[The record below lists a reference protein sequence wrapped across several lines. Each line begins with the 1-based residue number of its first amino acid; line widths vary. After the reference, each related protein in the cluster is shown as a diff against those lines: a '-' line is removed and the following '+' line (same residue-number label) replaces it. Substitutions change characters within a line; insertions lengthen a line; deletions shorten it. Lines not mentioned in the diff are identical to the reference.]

1 MLSHYGVLPLSD
13 HVVARSFSISCNAS
27 CCDDIAS
34 WREVHAGMFMHAN
47 KQTDFFLSIS
57 ALSLNCITLKQ
68 ISPQRPGSPRRR
80 SAFRQTK
87 PALQDRDAIP
97 GDMAL
102 PIGLSACYIACICIV
117 SFIFALV
124 CHRKSHSGHRRFQR
138 FLFVESCVRAFF
150 SFFSLR
156 SRLSLPKPPILF
168 PVLHS
173 LSTKL
178 LFFHLP
184 APPELSGKQDVFAI
198 ALPHL
203 PSL

>member
-1 MLSHYGVLPLSD
+1 MEGG
-13 HVVARSFSISCNAS
+13 SCR
-27 CCDDIAS
+27 D
-34 WREVHAGMFMHAN
+34 VHAH
-47 KQTDFFLSIS
+47 KQTNRFLFVD
-57 ALSLNCITLKQ
+57 LCFEESLNCNTLKQ

-173 LSTKL
+173 LFTEL

-184 APPELSGKQDVFAI
+184 APPGLSGKQDVFAI